1 MRKKKRSRKLIFL
14 AIGVAII
21 VIVAFVIY
29 INWPQ
34 GSQGETVTL
43 PGVKVGDEFTYSL
56 NGFYS
61 SDDPN
66 ATMPE
71 NFPQINMTE
80 WFKVLVT
87 DVSGAEVS
95 VNTIWRFTNGTELN
109 QSSTIDVDTGIPN
122 PTNGFYP
129 IYAANLKANDYIRPH
144 GPDRST
150 INETINRQYASGTR
164 QTNFRTI
171 SIPSYDE
178 NDSSK
183 TWVETP
189 TIYFDKQTGML
200 VELRDV
206 NVYTNPQM
214 TLTVVWTL
222 TDTNVWKV

>member
-1 MRKKKRSRKLIFL
+1 MKQKRSRNLIYL
-14 AIGVAII
+14 AIAVI

-29 INWPQ
+29 TSL
-34 GSQGETVTL
+34 GSQGETGVV
-43 PGVKVGDEFTYSL
+43 PGVRVGDEFTYSI
-56 NGFYS
+56 NGFFS
-61 SDDPN
+61 SNDPN
-66 ATMPE
+66 ATAPE
-71 NFPQINMTE
+71 GFMELNMTE

-87 DVSGAEVS
+87 DVSDQDVTVS
-95 VNTIWRFTNGTELN
+95 TTWRFTNGTELN
-109 QSSTIDVDTGIPN
+109 ATSSINVDTGIPY

-150 INETINRQYASGTR
+150 INETSNRQYASSTR
-164 QTNFRTI
+164 QTNRRTI
-171 SIPSYDE
+171 SIPAYDE
-178 NDSSK
+178 NDPSR
-183 TWVETP
+183 TWIETP

-214 TLTVVWTL
+214 TLTVLWKL

>member
-1 MRKKKRSRKLIFL
+1 MKQKRSRKLIYL
-14 AIGVAII
+14 AIAVI

-29 INWPQ
+29 TSL
-34 GSQGETVTL
+34 GSQGETGVV
-43 PGVKVGDEFTYSL
+43 PGVRVGDEFTYSI
-56 NGFYS
+56 NGFFS
-61 SDDPN
+61 SNDPN
-66 ATMPE
+66 ATAPE
-71 NFPQINMTE
+71 GFMELNMTE

-87 DVSGAEVS
+87 DVSDQDVTVS
-95 VNTIWRFTNGTELN
+95 TTWRFTNGTELN
-109 QSSTIDVDTGIPN
+109 ATSSINVDTGIPY

-150 INETINRQYASGTR
+150 INETSNRQYASSTR
-164 QTNFRTI
+164 QTNRRTI
-171 SIPSYDE
+171 SIPAYDE
-178 NDSSK
+178 NDPSR
-183 TWVETP
+183 TWIETP

-214 TLTVVWTL
+214 TLTVLWKL